1 MVDVSTLVVEWIEI
15 LQGAHYILLLESL
28 NKSNTPACHVSTLVV
43 EWIEISNR
51 NAFNVA
57 VPVSTLVVEWIEIC
71 AVFQCGVSGKSPPSW
86 WSGLKCYY
94 LFYLT
99 FADFVSTL
107 VVEWIEILPGRPALP
122 CLPAVSTLVVEWIE
136 ISCRS

>member
-1 MVDVSTLVVEWIEI
+1 MELMTALNRLHGGKNIKLPGLKFHNLDN
-15 LQGAHYILLLESL
+15 SL
-28 NKSNTPACHVSTLVV
+28 APSQ
-43 EWIEISNR
+43 
-51 NAFNVA
+51 
-57 VPVSTLVVEWIEIC
+57 VSTLVVEWIEIC